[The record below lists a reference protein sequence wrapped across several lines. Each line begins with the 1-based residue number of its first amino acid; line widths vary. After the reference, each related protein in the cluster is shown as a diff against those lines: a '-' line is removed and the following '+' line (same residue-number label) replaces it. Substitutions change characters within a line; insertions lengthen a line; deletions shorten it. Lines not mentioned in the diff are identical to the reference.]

1 MRLAI
6 AAPTFTEKINEF
18 ISRRLDDLVNTET
31 PLVQMFTEDA
41 ISLLKEKANDQ
52 IDPIIHDLAQ
62 LAAAEKTRS
71 QISALIKREV
81 HEYYENLS
89 FFKKFFVSRETLLGE
104 ADDLV
109 NDNLP
114 KRIEDT
120 LRGEIFA
127 P

>member
-18 ISRRLDDLVNTET
+18 ISRRVDDLVNTET

-62 LAAAEKTRS
+62 LAAADKTRTK
-71 QISALIKREV
+71 ISALTKRERHDHSEHPTV
-81 HEYYENLS
+81 VKNIILS
-89 FFKKFFVSRETLLGE
+89 R
-104 ADDLV
+104 DRMRD
-109 NDNLP
+109 
-114 KRIEDT
+114 
-120 LRGEIFA
+120 
-127 P
+127 